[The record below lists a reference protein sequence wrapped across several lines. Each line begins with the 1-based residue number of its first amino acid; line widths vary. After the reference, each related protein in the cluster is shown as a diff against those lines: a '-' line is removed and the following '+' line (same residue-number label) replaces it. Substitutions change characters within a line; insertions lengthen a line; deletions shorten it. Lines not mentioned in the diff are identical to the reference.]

1 MFRNR
6 VWSVMANKKETYKS
20 ELYGD
25 DVREKLLEFAE

>member
-1 MFRNR
+1 
-6 VWSVMANKKETYKS
+6 MANKKETYKS